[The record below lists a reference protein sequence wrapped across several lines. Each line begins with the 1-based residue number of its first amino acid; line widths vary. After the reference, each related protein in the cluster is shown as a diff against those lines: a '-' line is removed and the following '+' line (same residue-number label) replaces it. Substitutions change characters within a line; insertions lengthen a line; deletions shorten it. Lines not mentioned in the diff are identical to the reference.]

1 MNSVLFT
8 PEFKRKVKSLSKKYI
23 TLRQSIDTLGEQL
36 VKNPYLGESY
46 GSNIYKIRLADKS
59 KGKGKS
65 GGFRILYYLA
75 IQEADSIKIIL
86 MTIFDKSELDTI
98 KKKDAEILLSRV
110 LDELTNL

>member
-1 MNSVLFT
+1 MAL
-8 PEFKRKVKSLSKKYI
+8 
-23 TLRQSIDTLGEQL
+23 
-36 VKNPYLGESY
+36 
-46 GSNIYKIRLADKS
+46 IYTKIRLADKS

-98 KKKDAEILLSRV
+98 KKKDAEILSSRV